1 MIDSTAKSPAKLNL
15 FLHVVGKRSD
25 GFHNIESIFIAIDYY
40 DEIIVSTSRDG
51 EISRS
56 GDLVCNYDDDL
67 LVKAAKKLR
76 DYHKVFLNRDSN
88 HTDDFGCNLFLKKN
102 IPLGAG
108 LGGGSSNAATTLI
121 ILKKLWNLK
130 FSAKKLFE
138 IALELGADVPFFLQS
153 KPCFISGIG
162 EKINYNIN
170 NISLPKFFV
179 LLIPNIKVCT
189 KDIFQS
195 YSPSR
200 YSQTILDKDIVG
212 VAKFNNYWTYG
223 RNDLEVQTCQRYPE
237 VKKTLSLL
245 KKTAQKFGI
254 PPKSCRMSGTGGVV
268 FCNVATIDEAIN
280 LEKEIVQELQN
291 LNWTETK
298 TKVCR
303 RL

>member
-1 MIDSTAKSPAKLNL
+1 MIDNKAKSPAKLNL

-25 GFHNIESIFIAIDYY
+25 GFHSIESIFIAIDYY
-40 DEIIVSTSRDG
+40 DEIVINTSKDG

-56 GDLVCNYDDDL
+56 GDLVCSYDDDL

-76 DYHKVFLNRDSN
+76 DST
-88 HTDDFGCNLFLKKN
+88 HTDNFGCNLFLKKN

-108 LGGGSSNAATTLI
+108 LGGGSSNAAATLI
-121 ILKKLWNLK
+121 ILKKLWKLK
-130 FSAKKLFE
+130 LSAEKLFK

-162 EKINYNIN
+162 EKINHNIN
-170 NISLPKFFV
+170 NIILPNFFV

-195 YSPSR
+195 FSPSR
-200 YSQTILDKDIVG
+200 YSQSILDKDIVDS
-212 VAKFNNYWTYG
+212 AKFNNYWTYG

-268 FCNVATIDEAIN
+268 FCNVPTNDEAMN
-280 LEKEIVQELQN
+280 LEKEIIQELQN